1 MNYTVSDLLHG
12 AKVMS
17 KSVFGKKNEYQL
29 RFNHEE
35 DGKWYVVRGEVT
47 YDKWTRLKVSGTVN
61 LILCDKAVLTAKQIP
76 FVQIMDAVSLT
87 AKGID
92 HVPVLETE
100 DGNLLSGKSL
110 IQYLNRL

>member
-1 MNYTVSDLLHG
+1 M
-12 AKVMS
+12 
-17 KSVFGKKNEYQL
+17 
-29 RFNHEE
+29 
-35 DGKWYVVRGEVT
+35 
-47 YDKWTRLKVSGTVN
+47 LKLYSLKG
-61 LILCDKAVLTAKQIP
+61 CPMCEHAKAVLTAKQIP